1 MTLHKD
7 TQKALGAT
15 VIILVIGF
23 IGWYI
28 VRSIPSTNSTQYI
41 DTSIEDGS
49 LDALVESGDAQVEE
63 IPVDINLDAN
73 TAIRPKL
80 DRSTVIPSRFSPE
93 AVTILEN
100 NITKLKDQLA
110 NDPNS
115 FQGWIDLA
123 NQYKII
129 DDFKGAAEIWEFLSI
144 TAEGNTISRIN
155 LGNLY
160 HYELKDFEKSEAIFR
175 DVISINNEI
184 VDAYTGLHELYRYS
198 FKKPTTLAV
207 DVLKEGIAAIPN
219 NIDLR
224 MLLASYYTK
233 LDMKT
238 EANAVYEDVLVMAR
252 NAGNTNLVTIIE
264 AAIQSL
270 K

>member
-1 MTLHKD
+1 MFKD
-7 TQKALGAT
+7 KNTQKALRAT
-15 VIILVIGF
+15 IIILVVGF

-28 VRSIPSTNSTQYI
+28 VRSIPSPNSTQDI

-73 TAIRPKL
+73 TAIRPSL

-123 NQYKII
+123 SQYKII

-144 TAEGNTISRIN
+144 TAEGNTVSRIN
-155 LGNLY
+155 LANLY
-160 HYELKDFEKSEAIFR
+160 HYEIKDFEKSEAIFK
-175 DVISINNEI
+175 DVISINNQI
-184 VDAYTGLHELYRYS
+184 VEAYTGLHELYKYS
-198 FKKPTTLAV
+198 FKTSTTLAV
-207 DVLKEGIAAIPN
+207 DVLKEGIEAIPS

-224 MLLASYYTK
+224 MLLASYYTE
-233 LDMKT
+233 LGMKD
-238 EANAVYEDVLVMAR
+238 EALGVYEDVLTIAQNV
-252 NAGNTNLVTIIE
+252 GNTNLITIIE
-264 AAIQSL
+264 AAIASL